1 MKKILLGLVIISILV
16 VSCTTH
22 QKVVKVETQIQ
33 EAKQEALSLKR
44 KVAIARFTNETQYA
58 KGVFYDKNNNNPVE
72 KQAADILAT
81 KLSSSGKFLLLER
94 QDLDKVLEEIKLN
107 GGSEGMQKV
116 GADYLIIGSITEF
129 GRKNVGDQNVFSR
142 SKTQT
147 VTAGVSLRLVDVSTG
162 EIIYS
167 EEGKGEATSIAKT
180 TMGLGETADFDATL
194 SDKAISVAIS
204 KLVENIINNC
214 MNRQWKSYFLSNDEN
229 DIIISGG
236 KSQGLKI
243 GDVFEV
249 SEKGKSVK
257 NPQTGMMIEL
267 PGKIVA
273 KIKIDFVGGEN
284 PQNEFS
290 IVSFTEGTID
300 KKNLN
305 NYLIKEIKK

>member
-1 MKKILLGLVIISILV
+1 MKKYLSGLAIISIAV

-33 EAKQEALSLKR
+33 EVKKEERSLKR

-58 KGVFYDKNNNNPVE
+58 KGIFYDKNNNNPVE

-81 KLSSSGKFLLLER
+81 KLSASGKFLLLER
-94 QDLDKVLEEIKLN
+94 QDLDKILEEVKLN

-116 GADYLIIGSITEF
+116 GADYLIIGSVTEF
-129 GRKNVGDQNVFSR
+129 GRKNVGDQNAFSR

-147 VTAGVSLRLVDVSTG
+147 VNAGVSLRLVDVSTG

-167 EEGKGEATSIAKT
+167 EEGKGEATATAKT

-214 MNRQWKSYFLSNDEN
+214 MDRPWKSYFLTNDEN
-229 DIIISGG
+229 GIIISGG
-236 KSQGLKI
+236 KSQGLKV
-243 GDVFEV
+243 GDIFEV

-273 KIKIDFVGGEN
+273 KVKIDFVGGET

-290 IVSFTEGTID
+290 MVSITEGTID
-300 KKNLN
+300 KQNLN

>member
-1 MKKILLGLVIISILV
+1 MKNILLRLVIISILV

-58 KGVFYDKNNNNPVE
+58 KGIFYDKNNNNPVE

-116 GADYLIIGSITEF
+116 GADYLIIGSVTEF

-167 EEGKGEATSIAKT
+167 EEGKGEATAIAKT

-229 DIIISGG
+229 GIIISGG

-290 IVSFTEGTID
+290 MVSFTEGTID

>member
-1 MKKILLGLVIISILV
+1 MKKNLSGLAIILIAVL
-16 VSCTTH
+16 SCTTH

-33 EAKQEALSLKR
+33 EVKKEELSLKR

-58 KGVFYDKNNNNPVE
+58 KGIFYDKNNNNPVE

-81 KLSSSGKFLLLER
+81 KLSASGKFLLLER
-94 QDLDKVLEEIKLN
+94 QDLDKILEEIKLN
-107 GGSEGMQKV
+107 GGNGGIQNV
-116 GADYLIIGSITEF
+116 GADYLIIGSVTEF
-129 GRKNVGDQNVFSR
+129 GRKNVGDQNAFSR

-147 VTAGVSLRLVDVSTG
+147 VNAGVSLRLVDVSSG

-167 EEGKGEATSIAKT
+167 EEGKGEATTIAKT
-180 TMGLGETADFDATL
+180 SMGFGETADFDATL

-214 MNRQWKSYFLSNDEN
+214 INRPWKSYFLSYDEN
-229 DIIISGG
+229 SILISGG
-236 KSQGLKI
+236 KSQGLKV
-243 GDVFEV
+243 GDLFDV

-273 KIKIDFVGGEN
+273 KVKIDFVGGEN

-290 IVSFTEGTID
+290 MVSFTEGTVD
-300 KKNLN
+300 KQNLN

>member
-1 MKKILLGLVIISILV
+1 
-16 VSCTTH
+16 
-22 QKVVKVETQIQ
+22 
-33 EAKQEALSLKR
+33 
-44 KVAIARFTNETQYA
+44 
-58 KGVFYDKNNNNPVE
+58 
-72 KQAADILAT
+72 
-81 KLSSSGKFLLLER
+81 
-94 QDLDKVLEEIKLN
+94 
-107 GGSEGMQKV
+107 
-116 GADYLIIGSITEF
+116 
-129 GRKNVGDQNVFSR
+129 
-142 SKTQT
+142 
-147 VTAGVSLRLVDVSTG
+147 
-162 EIIYS
+162 
-167 EEGKGEATSIAKT
+167 
-180 TMGLGETADFDATL
+180 MGIGETADFDATL

-229 DIIISGG
+229 GIIISGG

-257 NPQTGMMIEL
+257 NPQTGMMMEL

-273 KIKIDFVGGEN
+273 KVKIDFVGGEN

-290 IVSFTEGTID
+290 MVSFTEGTID

>member
-1 MKKILLGLVIISILV
+1 MKKILLRLVIISILV

-58 KGVFYDKNNNNPVE
+58 KGIFYDKNNNNPVE

-116 GADYLIIGSITEF
+116 GADYLIIGSVTEF

-167 EEGKGEATSIAKT
+167 EEGKGEATAIAKT
-180 TMGLGETADFDATL
+180 TMGIGETADFDATL

-229 DIIISGG
+229 GIIISGG

-257 NPQTGMMIEL
+257 NPQTGMMMEL

-273 KIKIDFVGGEN
+273 KVKIDFVGGEN

-290 IVSFTEGTID
+290 MVSFTEGTID